1 MTGDWDD
8 VVHVI
13 KIISAQLRAAA
24 ARLGDTKSGDCTA
37 AGHVTRVRVRLVTC
51 DVSRS

>member
-8 VVHVI
+8 VVPVI
-13 KIISAQLRAAA
+13 KIISAQLRAAAA

-37 AGHVTRVRVRLVTC
+37 AGHVTRVTG
-51 DVSRS
+51 